1 MIFKFIAEPQTT
13 ADMLFNLA
21 LFDSIFAV
29 AYIGFLE
36 IRKFF
41 GKLRGGADDCL
52 K

>member
-1 MIFKFIAEPQTT
+1 MIFRFIAEPQTT
-13 ADMLFNLA
+13 ADMLYNLA

-41 GKLRGGADDCL
+41 GKIRGGVRDCL

>member
-1 MIFKFIAEPQTT
+1 MLFEFITEPQTT

-29 AYIGFLE
+29 AYIGFIE

-41 GKLRGGADDCL
+41 GKIRGGVKDCL